1 MEWNGTDD
9 GVGVPWVFISE
20 FLEKSG
26 GVDKFLIMLIG
37 KHFPFEQMVMPL
49 TPH

>member
-1 MEWNGTDD
+1 MVVCGMEETDD

-26 GVDKFLIMLIG
+26 GGRYVFNYANWKTLSL
-37 KHFPFEQMVMPL
+37 
-49 TPH
+49 